1 MPAPRTRR
9 FHPVLLLVI
18 IVILAA
24 IGHVVLGGFMSP
36 LWIAFTSG
44 APVRART
51 ARQPPTP
58 GETSCTRCSQNC
70 SSRPMPRTCRLRRT
84 GGACHNANLRIERL
98 ACSDRT

>member
-24 IGHVVLGGFMSP
+24 IGQVVLGVFMP
-36 LWIAFTSG
+36 LLWIAFLG
-44 APVRART
+44 AAVLFASRHLRRPARART

-58 GETSCTRCSQNC
+58 GET
-70 SSRPMPRTCRLRRT
+70 
-84 GGACHNANLRIERL
+84 
-98 ACSDRT
+98 